1 MKMNILFWLKY
12 IATFVCILLLAIYT
26 YIKSHLFGNKKRTPP
41 LHNRN
46 SKIAIVGGGIGGV
59 GAAYALL
66 RSGYTNVTIYEARD
80 KLGGNAK
87 THVWQTNNKSITTGL
102 SVLAWPEIFRNY
114 IHLLNEL
121 NIKTAIVEL
130 PFFIHN
136 KEENTIFAHG
146 KQHIN
151 AQQYNNDLK
160 RWIRMV
166 NTVKYVSTFFNGRE
180 ISLYHFSL
188 LNPFNYISM
197 KLLSFLFGISNRFW
211 NNVVVPMYA
220 STFLSTKLSFIPSS
234 ILPIVDSLISL
245 EPNRIPT
252 MQTWLQTSTGVFD
265 KMTKGAI
272 IKTNSQV
279 KSVHIKRNKHNQIM
293 ISINDDNII
302 YDRIIFAC
310 DSHATINALNNGSTK
325 VSLLLK
331 IMLSN
336 VTYSDDE
343 DLNLLDGI
351 IHRDINIL
359 PMKYA
364 DELRKN
370 YANYI
375 DVKYDKKNKT
385 FYHYNT
391 FILSSWLPNVKAM
404 LEDNQLEHNKME
416 PMLVTYAPYDQSAPK
431 IDEKKIYGKVDNR
444 RAHPSLSLRNQTI
457 SLLTRLVQGEN
468 GMYFC
473 ANSVTP
479 ANGHDLSLIS
489 GFAVAQLIGAEY
501 PFSDDLDALRDFNR
515 FKRMCIN

>member
-1 MKMNILFWLKY
+1 MNILYWLKY
-12 IATFVCILLLAIYT
+12 ITTFICILLLAIYT
-26 YIKSHLFGNKKRTPP
+26 YIKSRLFGNKKRQPP
-41 LHNRN
+41 LHNRD

-66 RSGYTNVTIYEARD
+66 RSGYTNVTIYEKHD
-80 KLGGNAK
+80 QLGGNAK
-87 THVWQTNNKSITTGL
+87 THIWQINNKNITTGL

-114 IHLLNEL
+114 MRLLNEL
-121 NIKTAIVEL
+121 NIKTTTVEL
-130 PFFIHN
+130 PFFIDN

-151 AQQYNNDLK
+151 AQKYNNDLK
-160 RWIRMV
+160 RWISMI
-166 NTVKYVSTFFNGRE
+166 NTIKYVSKFFHGKE
-180 ISLYHFSL
+180 ISIYHFSF
-188 LNPFNYISM
+188 LNPFNYISI
-197 KLLSFLFGISNRFW
+197 KFLSLLFGISNHFW
-211 NNVVVPMYA
+211 NNIVVPMYA

-234 ILPIVDSLISL
+234 ILPIVDDMISL

-252 MQTWLQTSTGVFD
+252 MQTWSQTSVDVFN
-265 KMTKGAI
+265 KMTKDAI

-279 KSVHIKRNKHNQIM
+279 KSVYIKRNKYNQIM
-293 ISINDDNII
+293 ISINNENII

-310 DSHATINALNNGSTK
+310 NSQATINALNNGNTK
-325 VSLLLK
+325 ISLLLK

-336 VTYSDDE
+336 ITYSDD
-343 DLNLLDGI
+343 DDTNLLDGI

-364 DELRKN
+364 DDLRRK

-375 DVKYDKKNKT
+375 DVKYDKKNKI

-391 FILSSWLPNVKAM
+391 FILSSWLPNVNAI
-404 LEDNQLEHNKME
+404 LEENQLEHNKME
-416 PMLVTYAPYDQSAPK
+416 PMLVTYASYNQPAPQ

-444 RAHPSLSLRNQTI
+444 RAHPNLSLRNQTI
-457 SLLTRLVQGEN
+457 SLLIRLVQGEN

-501 PFSDDLDALRDFNR
+501 PFPDDLDALRDFNR

>member
-1 MKMNILFWLKY
+1 MNVLCWLKY
-12 IATFVCILLLAIYT
+12 IATFICILLLAIYT
-26 YIKSHLFGNKKRTPP
+26 YIKSRLFGNKKRTPP
-41 LHNRN
+41 LHNRDC
-46 SKIAIVGGGIGGV
+46 KIAIVGGGIGGV

-66 RSGYTNVTIYEARD
+66 RSGYTNVTIYESRD

-87 THVWQTNNKSITTGL
+87 THVWQTDNKSITTGL

-121 NIKTAIVEL
+121 NIKTTTVKL
-130 PFFIHN
+130 PFFIDN

-146 KQHIN
+146 KQHGN
-151 AQQYNNDLK
+151 TQQYNNDLK
-160 RWIRMV
+160 RWTRMV
-166 NTVKYVSTFFNGRE
+166 NTVKYVSNFFNGRE

-188 LNPFNYISM
+188 LNPFNYISIKM
-197 KLLSFLFGISNRFW
+197 LSLLFGISNRFW
-211 NNVVVPMYA
+211 NNIVVPMYA

-234 ILPIVDSLISL
+234 ILSIVDSLISI
-245 EPNRIPT
+245 EPNRIPI
-252 MQTWLQTSTGVFD
+252 MQTWLQTSVDVFD
-265 KMTKGAI
+265 KMTKDTI

-279 KSVHIKRNKHNQIM
+279 KSVHIIQNKHNQIM
-293 ISINDDNII
+293 ISINNDNII

-310 DSHATINALNNGSTK
+310 DSQAIINALNNGNTK
-325 VSLLLK
+325 ISLLLK

-343 DLNLLDGI
+343 DSNLLDGI

-359 PMKYA
+359 PKKHA
-364 DELRKN
+364 DNLRRN

-391 FILSSWLPNVKAM
+391 FILSSWLPNVKVI
-404 LEDNQLEHNKME
+404 LEENQLEHDTME
-416 PMLVTYAPYDQSAPK
+416 PMLVTYAPSSGQLTPS

-444 RAHPSLSLRNQTI
+444 RAHPSLSIRNQTI
-457 SLLTRLVQGEN
+457 SLLTRLIQGEN

-473 ANSVTP
+473 ASSVTP

-501 PFSDDLDALRDFNR
+501 PFADDLDALRDFNL